1 FEVIKEESYM
11 SINKKL
17 IFLLSIVGICIA
29 ACTKEKIDRREE
41 GQVTIVP
48 KWEKYNGSYHPMKY
62 YFYNVD
68 KTSVFP
74 VIVEDTTTDGFTKT
88 LPIGTYRLV
97 GYNTDASELTFD
109 ASRHFT
115 VVAHFTSYPYSTVP
129 LDLYIVSA
137 DNIVVDDR
145 AQITK
150 EIVPSE
156 IKTKTLR
163 LQFQFNNMQVVSL
176 KGTLD
181 GAFASIN
188 LLNGKAIKDA
198 GNISFQPLI
207 PNEEVKF
214 RISDLYYSPNNSNAD
229 SSLYKSILSLTLEV
243 KDNNNTVTHTKTGET
258 SLERIISE
266 IISSYNDIPDDILL
280 RVNVENFV
288 NPESEERVFI
298 RIDEFKELLK

>member
-62 YFYNVD
+62 YFYNVN

-74 VIVEDTTTDGFTKT
+74 VIVEDVTTEGFTQT
-88 LPIGTYRLV
+88 LPVGTYRLV
-97 GYNTDASELTFD
+97 GYNTDASEDLTFD
-109 ASRHFT
+109 VSRNFT
-115 VVAHFTSYPYSTVP
+115 VVANFTSYPYSTVP
-129 LDLYIVSA
+129 LDLCIVSA
-137 DNIVVDDR
+137 DSIVVDDR

-156 IKTKTLR
+156 VKTKTLR

-198 GNISFQPLI
+198 GNISFQPLT

-229 SSLYKSILSLTLEV
+229 PSLYKSMLSLTLDIKE
-243 KDNNNTVTHTKTGET
+243 DDTIIYTKTGEMD
-258 SLERIISE
+258 LETIINQIRSF
-266 IISSYNDIPDDILL
+266 YNDIPDDILL
-280 RVNVENFV
+280 YVNVENF
-288 NPESEERVFI
+288 NPKSKDRVFI
-298 RIDEFKELLK
+298 RVNDFKGN